1 MTTVWPSRRLRFGRS
16 RRTRRGSDDGMEK
29 APPTV
34 RRWGR
39 VPPPR
44 AGFRVPW
51 FPSGVP
57 RAAEHGNG
65 RHHAKGRRTDP
76 PQGERCR
83 PFPVP
88 MPGVE
93 PGAVLPKVVK
103 GDFQG
108 AGRSGAQ
115 GKGVADR
122 IRPHWIRPATPF
134 WFPWCAGRGSRGVP
148 MPGVEPGAVL
158 PKVVKGDF
166 QGAGRSGA
174 QGKGVADRIRP
185 HWIRPA
191 TPFWFPWCAG
201 RGSRGVPMPGVEPG
215 AVLPKVVKGDFK
227 ESDGPAV
234 GHGLG
239 VAPRGGAGRRGGMD
253 PVATWFRTAV
263 SPCRR
268 PAGPCG
274 GGRRP

>member
-29 APPTV
+29 GPPTV

-76 PQGERCR
+76 PQG
-83 PFPVP
+83 
-88 MPGVE
+88 
-93 PGAVLPKVVK
+93 
-103 GDFQG
+103 DFQG
-108 AGRSGAQ
+108 VGRSGAQ
-115 GKGVADR
+115 GKGVAGR

-148 MPGVEPGAVL
+148 RRE
-158 PKVVKGDF
+158 
-166 QGAGRSGA
+166 SN
-174 QGKGVADRIRP
+174 
-185 HWIRPA
+185 PA
-191 TPFWFPWCAG
+191 PSQRRKQRRYRW
-201 RGSRGVPMPGVEPG
+201 
-215 AVLPKVVKGDFK
+215 
-227 ESDGPAV
+227 
-234 GHGLG
+234 GLG
-239 VAPRGGAGRRGGMD
+239 RVREGKNLGAPVGRAADHGERSAARARGQVRRIT
-253 PVATWFRTAV
+253 PP
-263 SPCRR
+263 SPRCR
-268 PAGPCG
+268 PGPSPCG

>member
-1 MTTVWPSRRLRFGRS
+1 MTTVWPSRKLRFGRS

-108 AGRSGAQ
+108 AGRPGAQ

-148 MPGVEPGAVL
+148 PPGVEPGAVT
-158 PKVVKGDF
+158 KEKT
-166 QGAGRSGA
+166 
-174 QGKGVADRIRP
+174 K
-185 HWIRPA
+185 
-191 TPFWFPWCAG
+191 T
-201 RGSRGVPMPGVEPG
+201 VPMGAWARPGRKGSGRARGPVRRIVGTVRRTGPGSGSSDHSSEPSVSAG
-215 AVLPKVVKGDFK
+215 AFASRRRDAISRAAPPP
-227 ESDGPAV
+227 STTTAASAISAMPA
-234 GHGLG
+234 
-239 VAPRGGAGRRGGMD
+239 
-253 PVATWFRTAV
+253 PVWARLL
-263 SPCRR
+263 R
-268 PAGPCG
+268 
-274 GGRRP
+274 

>member
-1 MTTVWPSRRLRFGRS
+1 
-16 RRTRRGSDDGMEK
+16 MEK

-103 GDFQG
+103 GDFKEPDG
-108 AGRSGAQ
+108 PTRKGKGWPTGSDLIGSGLPPRSGFHGA
-115 GKGVADR
+115 R
-122 IRPHWIRPATPF
+122 E
-134 WFPWCAGRGSRGVP
+134 GVP
-148 MPGVEPGAVL
+148 AACPCRVSNPVPSFRTKEIS
-158 PKVVKGDF
+158 
-166 QGAGRSGA
+166 RSRTA
-174 QGKGVADRIRP
+174 P
-185 HWIRPA
+185 
-191 TPFWFPWCAG
+191 PW
-201 RGSRGVPMPGVEPG
+201 VM
-215 AVLPKVVKGDFK
+215 
-227 ESDGPAV
+227 
-234 GHGLG
+234 GLG
-239 VAPRGGAGRRGGMD
+239 WRPRGGAGRRGGMN
-253 PVATWFRTAV
+253 PVATWVRAAV

-268 PAGPCG
+268 SAGPSPRVG
-274 GGRRP
+274 GTRSAGPRRRPRRAQPARPRRCSRRSRRAARGRHHPTTGRTGWHRR

>member
-76 PQGERCR
+76 PQG
-83 PFPVP
+83 
-88 MPGVE
+88 
-93 PGAVLPKVVK
+93 
-103 GDFQG
+103 DFQG
-108 AGRSGAQ
+108 VGRSGAQ
-115 GKGVADR
+115 GKGVAGR
-122 IRPHWIRPATPF
+122 TRPHWIRPATPF

-148 MPGVEPGAVL
+148 PPGVEPGAVTKKKTKTA
-158 PKVVKGDF
+158 PVGTWARPGRERIWARPWARAADHGERSAAGPGSGSSDHSSEPSVSA
-166 QGAGRSGA
+166 GAFASRRRDAIS
-174 QGKGVADRIRP
+174 
-185 HWIRPA
+185 RPA
-191 TPFWFPWCAG
+191 PPPSTTTAA
-201 RGSRGVPMPGVEPG
+201 SAISAMP
-215 AVLPKVVKGDFK
+215 
-227 ESDGPAV
+227 
-234 GHGLG
+234 
-239 VAPRGGAGRRGGMD
+239 APVWARLLR
-253 PVATWFRTAV
+253 
-263 SPCRR
+263 
-268 PAGPCG
+268 
-274 GGRRP
+274 

>member
-76 PQGERCR
+76 PQG
-83 PFPVP
+83 
-88 MPGVE
+88 
-93 PGAVLPKVVK
+93 
-103 GDFQG
+103 DFQG
-108 AGRSGAQ
+108 VGRSGAQ

-148 MPGVEPGAVL
+148 PPGVEY
-158 PKVVKGDF
+158 
-166 QGAGRSGA
+166 R
-174 QGKGVADRIRP
+174 
-185 HWIRPA
+185 W
-191 TPFWFPWCAG
+191 
-201 RGSRGVPMPGVEPG
+201 
-215 AVLPKVVKGDFK
+215 
-227 ESDGPAV
+227 
-234 GHGLG
+234 GLG
-239 VAPRGGAGRRGGMD
+239 RVREGKDLGAP
-253 PVATWFRTAV
+253 V
-263 SPCRR
+263 
-268 PAGPCG
+268 GPCG
-274 GGRRP
+274 GSWGTVRRTGPGSGSSDHSSEPSVSAGAFASRRRDAISRAAPPPSTTTAASAISAMLAPVWARLLR

>member
-29 APPTV
+29 GPPTV

-76 PQGERCR
+76 PQG
-83 PFPVP
+83 
-88 MPGVE
+88 
-93 PGAVLPKVVK
+93 
-103 GDFQG
+103 DFQG
-108 AGRSGAQ
+108 VGRSGAQ
-115 GKGVADR
+115 GKGVAGR

-148 MPGVEPGAVL
+148 PRRE
-158 PKVVKGDF
+158 
-166 QGAGRSGA
+166 SN
-174 QGKGVADRIRP
+174 
-185 HWIRPA
+185 PA
-191 TPFWFPWCAG
+191 PSQRRKQRRYRW
-201 RGSRGVPMPGVEPG
+201 
-215 AVLPKVVKGDFK
+215 
-227 ESDGPAV
+227 
-234 GHGLG
+234 GLG
-239 VAPRGGAGRRGGMD
+239 RVREGKDLGAP
-253 PVATWFRTAV
+253 V
-263 SPCRR
+263 
-268 PAGPCG
+268 GPCG
-274 GGRRP
+274 GLWGTVRRTGPGSGSSDHSSEPSVSAGAFALRRRETAMRAAPPPSTTTAASAISAMPAPVWARVLR

>member
-44 AGFRVPW
+44 AGLRVPW

-103 GDFQG
+103 GDF
-108 AGRSGAQ
+108 
-115 GKGVADR
+115 
-122 IRPHWIRPATPF
+122 
-134 WFPWCAGRGSRGVP
+134 
-148 MPGVEPGAVL
+148 
-158 PKVVKGDF
+158 
-166 QGAGRSGA
+166 
-174 QGKGVADRIRP
+174 
-185 HWIRPA
+185 
-191 TPFWFPWCAG
+191 
-201 RGSRGVPMPGVEPG
+201 
-215 AVLPKVVKGDFK
+215 K
-227 ESDGPAV
+227 ESDGPAM

-239 VAPRGGAGRRGGMD
+239 VAPRGGAGRRGGMN
-253 PVATWFRTAV
+253 PVATWVRAAV

-268 PAGPCG
+268 SAGPSPRVG
-274 GGRRP
+274 GTRSAGPRRRPRRAQPARPRRCSRRSRRAARGRHHPTTGRTGWHRR